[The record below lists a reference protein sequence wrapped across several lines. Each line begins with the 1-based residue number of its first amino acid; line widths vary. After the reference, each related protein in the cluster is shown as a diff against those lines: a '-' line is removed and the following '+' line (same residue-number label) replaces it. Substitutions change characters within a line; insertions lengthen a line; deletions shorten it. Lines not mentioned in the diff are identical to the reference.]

1 MKKDPYIFFQK
12 TNSFHLTKV
21 MGTFGWRAFLFWT
34 NDSISVSQNGLVLFH
49 IWKKEQ
55 SHPIFFVWSREPK
68 YNGTALSFIWLES
81 RMNMLVP
88 KGELRLATCWI

>member
-1 MKKDPYIFFQK
+1 MEKDPYIFFQK

-55 SHPIFFVWSREPK
+55 SHPIFLFGP
-68 YNGTALSFIWLES
+68 ES
-81 RMNMLVP
+81 QNTM
-88 KGELRLATCWI
+88 ERLCPLFGWRVV